1 MENSELENLKKL
13 EKIKESSWGG
23 KRNGS
28 GRRPLLNQKDLEK
41 VQELVSQHSA
51 EVDET
56 DLEKRERVLVLLEKL
71 YEEGKKGNVQA
82 IKEYLDRQ
90 MGKSKE
96 SIDLTSKGK
105 QIAMPVLV
113 KFMEED
119 EKETKDNRNTAG
131 IQTTV

>member
-1 MENSELENLKKL
+1 MPDGRVNN
-13 EKIKESSWGG
+13 GG
-23 KRNGS
+23 KREGA
-28 GRRPLLNQKDLEK
+28 GRKPLLNQEDLIK

-56 DLEKRERVLVLLEKL
+56 DLEKRERVLVLMDIL
-71 YEEGKKGNVQA
+71 YKEGKAKKNIPA

-105 QIAMPVLV
+105 QLAMPVLV
-113 KFMEED
+113 KFMEEN
-119 EKETKDNRNTAG
+119 EKGTKDNRDSAG